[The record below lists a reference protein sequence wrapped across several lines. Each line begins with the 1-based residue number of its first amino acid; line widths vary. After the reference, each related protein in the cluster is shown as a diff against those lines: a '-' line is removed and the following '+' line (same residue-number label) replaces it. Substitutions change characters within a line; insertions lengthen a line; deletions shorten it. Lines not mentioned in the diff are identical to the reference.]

1 MSRVNVVLIVAHLLT
16 MGVSVMAA
24 QGSGY
29 DENALRVVSRQGNM
43 RILRGI
49 DGTVVASGGV
59 LHGPRLADLV
69 SQSENAVAEAKIFE
83 RDYDPG
89 QSLLGV
95 GIAFLGAAIGASRI
109 TDINPVIQVGLYATA
124 FASLGY
130 GGRKLHSA
138 YEALSRA
145 IWWYN
150 RDLKR

>member
-1 MSRVNVVLIVAHLLT
+1 MSRLSVVLIVAHLLT
-16 MGVSVMAA
+16 VETSVMAA

-49 DGTVVASGGV
+49 DGTVVASGGI
-59 LHGPRLADLV
+59 LHGPRLSHLV
-69 SQSENAVAEAKIFE
+69 TQSENAVAEAKIFE

-89 QSLLGV
+89 QTLLGV

-109 TDINPVIQVGLYATA
+109 TDMNPVIQVGLYATA

-130 GGRKLHSA
+130 SGRKLHSA

>member
-1 MSRVNVVLIVAHLLT
+1 MSRSIAVLFIAHLLA
-16 MGVSVMAA
+16 MGASVMAA
-24 QGSGY
+24 QESVY
-29 DENALRVVSRQGNM
+29 DENALRVVSRQGTM

-59 LHGPRLADLV
+59 FHGPRLAHLV
-69 SQSENAVAEAKIFE
+69 SQSENAVAEARIFE

-89 QSLLGV
+89 QWVLGL
-95 GIAFLGAAIGASRI
+95 GIASLGAAIGASRI

-130 GGRKLHSA
+130 AGKKLHSA
-138 YEALSRA
+138 YEALSKA